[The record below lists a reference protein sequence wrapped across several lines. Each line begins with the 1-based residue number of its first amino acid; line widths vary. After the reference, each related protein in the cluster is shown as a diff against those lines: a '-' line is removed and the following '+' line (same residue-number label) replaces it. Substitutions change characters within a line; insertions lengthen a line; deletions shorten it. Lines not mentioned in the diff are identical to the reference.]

1 MSLSDFASIGSLVSG
16 MAVLVSLLYLS
27 LQVRQTERN
36 QRALMNQGVVNRS
49 CDNIRWL
56 SDPHMGQLASRVDA
70 GETQFSAQ
78 ELFQLRMRVR
88 ASLISA
94 QDTYVQHKAGLA
106 DQITFDNNLT
116 IIRGVLA
123 QPVYRAI
130 WKSTRTSFAPDWMA
144 YVDQVIETTPVA
156 KPTDAVAHFNADL
169 AEVMR

>member
-1 MSLSDFASIGSLVSG
+1 MTLSDLASIGNLVSG
-16 MAVLVSLLYLS
+16 VAVLVSLLYLS

-56 SDPHMGQLASRVDA
+56 SDRHMGQLVSRVDA

-78 ELFQLRMRVR
+78 ELYQLRLRLR

-106 DQITFDNNLT
+106 DQITFDNNLA
-116 IIRGVLA
+116 IIKGILA

-130 WKSTRTSFAPDWMA
+130 WKSARTSFAPDWMA
-144 YVDQVIETTPVA
+144 YVDQVIEMTPVA
-156 KPTDAVAHFNADL
+156 RSTDAVAQFNADL
-169 AEVMR
+169 AEIMR